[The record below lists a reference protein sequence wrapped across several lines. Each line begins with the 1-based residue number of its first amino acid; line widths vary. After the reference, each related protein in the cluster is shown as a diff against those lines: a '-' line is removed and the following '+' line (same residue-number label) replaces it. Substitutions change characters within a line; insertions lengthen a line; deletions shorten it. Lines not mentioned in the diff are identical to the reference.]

1 MTILIIIAV
10 LSAIFFRKSAKAK
23 GYNSRKFWVLPCLIS
38 GILMLMA
45 ILASSVGTMMM
56 TSKTAVEMQRFIVS
70 ILAVI
75 VQITVLLRIR
85 KQIKQL
91 PDRSASE

>member
-1 MTILIIIAV
+1 
-10 LSAIFFRKSAKAK
+10 
-23 GYNSRKFWVLPCLIS
+23 
-38 GILMLMA
+38 MLMA